1 MYHMNVDEKDLQIL
15 KHLLVDARQSA
26 RQLSQRLDV
35 STVTMISRIKKLEE
49 KKIIKGYSARLDHD
63 LLGYDITAVIE
74 IKTTQGKMLEIENV
88 IAKETNV
95 ISVYDITGDADTL
108 VIAKFKDRASLSKFV
123 KKISAIPNIE
133 NTVTHIVLNTIK
145 EDSRLI

>member
-1 MYHMNVDEKDLQIL
+1 MKIDDKDFQIL

-26 RQLSQRLDV
+26 RRLSQRLDV
-35 STVTMISRIKKLEE
+35 STVTMISRIKKLEK

-74 IKTTQGKMLEIENV
+74 IKTTQGKMLEIEDI
-88 IAKETNV
+88 IAKENNV

-108 VIAKFKDRASLSKFV
+108 VIAKFKNRTSLSVFV
-123 KKISAIPNIE
+123 KKLSTIPNIE

-145 EDSRLI
+145 EDDRLI

>member
-1 MYHMNVDEKDLQIL
+1 MNVDEKDLQIL

-123 KKISAIPNIE
+123 KKISAITNIE